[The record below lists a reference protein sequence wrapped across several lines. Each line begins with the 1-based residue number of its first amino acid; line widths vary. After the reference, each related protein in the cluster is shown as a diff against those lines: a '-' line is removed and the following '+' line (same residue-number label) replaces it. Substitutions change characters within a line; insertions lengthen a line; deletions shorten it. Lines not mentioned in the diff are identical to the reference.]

1 MIKKLRLENFKG
13 IKSGEI
19 ELAPL
24 TILLGANNSGKTTIL
39 EALFL
44 APNPF
49 RQVPYIAEGKT
60 KVAAE
65 IVHLMHET
73 LDSEGYAFLFNRYA
87 SKEARV
93 ECEVDGEGYFLQF
106 IRDDPYIR
114 VSASKTI
121 EQKEKIGSTI
131 GELYTSSKSLSLPST
146 TKVLISNTFLLSSSL
161 IRFGYNYLNNNWA
174 LIVNLGVCKRVAEEV
189 SALSNEKYTDLT
201 IEPFLGGRLSI
212 NAYTRDGYRIRL
224 GDLGEG
230 VQNYIVA
237 RVLYEIAEPEVF
249 LWDDVEAHFNPKMLL
264 SVAEWFSNVVDKG
277 KQVILTTHS
286 LEAARM
292 IAGIGGEKAKIYLTS
307 LNNGVFKAK
316 ELTLKEVEDLL
327 KAGIDVRVAEPLLL

>member
-1 MIKKLRLENFKG
+1 M
-13 IKSGEI
+13 
-19 ELAPL
+19 
-24 TILLGANNSGKTTIL
+24 
-39 EALFL
+39 
-44 APNPF
+44 
-49 RQVPYIAEGKT
+49 
-60 KVAAE
+60 
-65 IVHLMHET
+65 HLMHET
-73 LDSEGYAFLFNRYA
+73 LNSEGYAFLFNRYA

-93 ECEVDGEGYFLQF
+93 ECKVDGEEYFLQF
-106 IRDDPYIR
+106 IRDDPHIY
-114 VSASKTI
+114 VSTSKGIGWQTKVGN
-121 EQKEKIGSTI
+121 KEIVCV
-131 GELYTSSKSLSLPST
+131 GELYTEKKHIPFST
-146 TKVLISNTFLLSSSL
+146 QKALINNTFLLSSSL
-161 IRFGYNYLNNNWA
+161 IRLGYNYLNNNWA

-264 SVAEWFSNVVDKG
+264 SISEWFSNVVDKG